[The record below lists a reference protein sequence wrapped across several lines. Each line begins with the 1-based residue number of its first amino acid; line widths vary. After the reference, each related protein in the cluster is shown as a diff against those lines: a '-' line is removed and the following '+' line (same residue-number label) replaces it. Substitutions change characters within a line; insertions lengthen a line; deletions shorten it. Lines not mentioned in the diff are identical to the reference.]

1 MVKNGKRAP
10 KGVRNSCLGEPC
22 RAATLGEGLPYIQVS
37 QSRYL
42 LFPQAILKRRR
53 SKDEM
58 GVPDA
63 SMGMD
68 GYEQSTYNR
77 AFCHMPRTSWL
88 ADGTKVHGYVVHQ
101 VRQEVE
107 GRWSRRIVLERDLA
121 GKSVGM
127 MDNSM
132 GG

>member
-1 MVKNGKRAP
+1 
-10 KGVRNSCLGEPC
+10 
-22 RAATLGEGLPYIQVS
+22 
-37 QSRYL
+37 
-42 LFPQAILKRRR
+42 
-53 SKDEM
+53 M

-63 SMGMD
+63 SMEMD
-68 GYEQSTYNR
+68 GYDQSTYNR
-77 AFCHMPRTSWL
+77 ACCHMPRTSWL
-88 ADGTKVHGYVVHQ
+88 ADGMKVHGYVVQ

-127 MDNSM
+127 MGNSM